1 MRRDV
6 IFYQIFKRSPRLF
19 FDLVPQLPVDSA
31 NYRFES
37 VEVKESSFRIDG
49 VFLPPEDATPKV
61 IFFAEVQF
69 QRDETIYHRFFSE
82 ILLYL
87 YRNRLTYDDW
97 YGVVLFASRSLEPQD
112 RDMHR
117 SLLNS
122 NQVTRVYLD
131 ELTGL
136 ENQSLGI
143 QLMMLTIAS
152 EAETVIQAKRLLEE
166 VRLQDVFAFN
176 KEEIIEVITTI
187 VVYKFV
193 NLSRKEVEA
202 MLDIKLE
209 DVRVLREAKE
219 EGRREM
225 LAVAVPLLLQAGLT
239 VEKIAE
245 NLHVSEQDVRQI
257 SVDSSNEL
265 FAISDDP
272 LGAGFVE

>member
-19 FDLVPQLPVDSA
+19 FDLVPQVPVDST

-49 VFLPPEDATPKV
+49 VFLPPEDAAPKV
-61 IFFAEVQF
+61 IFFIEVQF

-122 NQVTRVYLD
+122 EQVMRVYLD

-166 VRLQDVFAFN
+166 VRLQDVFVFN

-225 LAVAVPLLLQAGLT
+225 LEVAVPLLLQAGLT

-245 NLHVSEQDVRQI
+245 NLHVSEQVVRQI
-257 SVDSSNEL
+257 SVNSPNARLS
-265 FAISDDP
+265 
-272 LGAGFVE
+272 

>member
-225 LAVAVPLLLQAGLT
+225 LEVAVPLLLQAGLT

-257 SVDSSNEL
+257 SVNSSNEL
-265 FAISDDP
+265 FAISDDARRSG
-272 LGAGFVE
+272 LAE